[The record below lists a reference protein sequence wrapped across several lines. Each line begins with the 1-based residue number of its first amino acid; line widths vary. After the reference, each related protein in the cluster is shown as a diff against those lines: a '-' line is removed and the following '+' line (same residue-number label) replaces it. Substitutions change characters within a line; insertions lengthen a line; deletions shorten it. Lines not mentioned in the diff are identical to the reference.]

1 MGSQAKLLR
10 TLMATALAVIGV
22 FAFASVAQAD
32 TYTVTKEADTADGTC
47 DSDCSLR
54 EAVIAANSTEADD
67 TIVLDPGHYNLTI
80 EGSEEDQAADG
91 DLDLLDNG
99 SITITGTSARN
110 TIIDGLGTADADNLI
125 ESERVFDVYA
135 RASISNV
142 TIQGGSQFGGGG
154 GIRIRGLMGPIQTP
168 AGFVGSASLS
178 LDHVSVSG
186 NEVSGS
192 GGGIENDG
200 GDLTISRSLLSNNFA
215 ESDGGAVVS
224 YDGATTHI
232 ENSTIQDNTADSN
245 AGCAGIG
252 AVTGFNADITLLN
265 DTIVDNVNLD
275 GTCSADPTAGLASE
289 DFSSDGVSEEPS
301 GSMTV
306 QNTVVANNQTLGP
319 VEGEG
324 TLSVGGTPELNNCA
338 GPGITSAGYNIED
351 DTDCSFANTGDLQN
365 TDPKLGGL
373 DNNGGQTDTRAL
385 LDGSPAINTA
395 GPGAPATDQRDVS
408 RPQGAASDIGA
419 FEVEV
424 PAPPTTQPVQPVQQ
438 QQKPGAPKLAVAGV
452 RRACT
457 SSARVSVKVKA
468 TVASGTTLKQV
479 RVTLDGKRLYTSKK
493 GTFTLKVNATRLKAG
508 RHRLRVTV
516 LDSAG
521 GSKTTTKVLA
531 RCAQAKPK
539 AKVQPR
545 FTG

>member
-1 MGSQAKLLR
+1 MGSQTKLLR
-10 TLMATALAVIGV
+10 TLIATALAMIGV

-54 EAVIAANSTEADD
+54 EAVIQANSTAADD
-67 TIVLDPGHYNLTI
+67 NIVLNPGHYTLTI
-80 EGSEEDQAADG
+80 PGTEEDQAADG

-99 SITITGTSARN
+99 SITIKGTSARD
-110 TIIDGLGTADADNLI
+110 TIIDGLGVADTDNNF

-142 TIQGGSQFGGGG
+142 TVQGGSQGGSGG
-154 GIRIRGLMGPIQTP
+154 GIRIQGLRGQEVVPG
-168 AGFVGSASLS
+168 GFSAPASLS
-178 LDHVSVSG
+178 LDNTSVSD
-186 NEVSGS
+186 NEASGS
-192 GGGIENDG
+192 GGGIANQA
-200 GDLTISRSLLSNNFA
+200 GDLTISHSLLRNNYA

-224 YDGATTHI
+224 YDGGTTHI

-245 AGCAGIG
+245 DGCAGVG
-252 AVTGFNADITLLN
+252 AVTGFGSTTTLLN
-265 DTIVDNVNLD
+265 DTIVDNTNLD
-275 GTCSADPTAGLASE
+275 GSCSTDPSAGLAS
-289 DFSSDGVSEEPS
+289 DDVQSDGVPS
-301 GSMTV
+301 PETSSMTV
-306 QNTVVANNQTLGP
+306 QNTIVANNRTLGP
-319 VEGEG
+319 VESTE
-324 TLSVGGTPELNNCA
+324 TFDVGGTPELNNCS
-338 GPGITSAGYNIED
+338 GTTLTSGGYNIED
-351 DTDCSFANTGDLQN
+351 GTDCGFTNTGDLQS
-365 TDPKLGGL
+365 TDPKLGAL

-385 LDGSPAINTA
+385 LEGSPAINTA
-395 GPGAPATDQRDVS
+395 GSGAPADDQRGVS

-424 PAPPTTQPVQPVQQ
+424 PAPPVPQPVTPQQ
-438 QQKPGAPKLAVAGV
+438 AKPGAPTIAVAGV

-457 SSARVSVKVKA
+457 SSSSVSVKVKA
-468 TVASGTTLKQV
+468 TIASGATLKEV
-479 RVTLDGKRLYTSKK
+479 RVSLDGKRIATRTK
-493 GTFTLKVNATRLKAG
+493 GSFTLKVNAKKLKAG

-516 LDSAG
+516 IDSAG
-521 GSKTTTKVLA
+521 QSKTSTKVLA